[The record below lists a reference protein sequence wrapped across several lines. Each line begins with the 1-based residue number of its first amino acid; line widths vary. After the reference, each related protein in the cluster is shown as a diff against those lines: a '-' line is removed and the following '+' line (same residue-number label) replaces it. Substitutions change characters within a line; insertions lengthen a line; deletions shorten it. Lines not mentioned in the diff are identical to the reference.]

1 MEYIILGLIQGL
13 TEFLPVSS
21 SAHLLIIQKL
31 MDFHID
37 TLQLAVFAHLGTLL
51 ALLFYFF
58 KDIKKT
64 LKSKP
69 LVIYILIVTLVTG
82 LIAVMFKKYFEVF
95 FISFGILKFT
105 LIINGIIL
113 LFNYFFTK
121 PKRGINSLGLMNA
134 LGFGVIQ
141 ALAILPGISRSG
153 ITISYLTFNKLNKEE
168 AFKLSFLAGLPAIL
182 GAFILEAKINYSNL
196 LGLKW
201 LLFCM
206 LISFLSGIF
215 SLSILKRFLLKEKFY
230 YFGYYCI
237 LMGVLLFFIR

>member
-1 MEYIILGLIQGL
+1 MEYLLLGLIQGL

-37 TLQLAVFAHLGTLL
+37 ALQLVVFAHLGTLL

-69 LVIYILIVTLVTG
+69 LVIYILIVTSVTG
-82 LIAVMFKKYFEVF
+82 LIAIMFKKYFEVF

-121 PKRGINSLGLMNA
+121 PKRGINSLG
-134 LGFGVIQ
+134 
-141 ALAILPGISRSG
+141 
-153 ITISYLTFNKLNKEE
+153 
-168 AFKLSFLAGLPAIL
+168 
-182 GAFILEAKINYSNL
+182 
-196 LGLKW
+196 
-201 LLFCM
+201 
-206 LISFLSGIF
+206 
-215 SLSILKRFLLKEKFY
+215 
-230 YFGYYCI
+230 
-237 LMGVLLFFIR
+237 